1 MMKLQEAH
9 VLFAEVV
16 EKMQVPVSPGGVSTA
31 QRLLDGLAA
40 LKFAAIAQESA
51 DLAAKTEVPDN
62 VPEAVPAVE
71 EAAPKTPREISQYGR
86 RKKS

>member
-51 DLAAKTEVPDN
+51 DLAAKN

-71 EAAPKTPREISQYGR
+71 EAAPKTPREMSQCGR